1 MKNDN
6 NIKNIPVYENPDNL
20 FDALM
25 GNVSDFLSYI
35 DEVIEKLN
43 QTRETI
49 KNITK
54 E

>member
-1 MKNDN
+1 MNDN
-6 NIKNIPVYENPDNL
+6 ITNSKPVAENYDIL

-25 GNVSDFLSYI
+25 GDVNDFLSYI

-43 QTRETI
+43 QTKETI